1 MNRIPGARE
10 PQDGRL
16 NESMAVLAFETPW
29 SFTSRCQ
36 KEAAIELA

>member
-10 PQDGRL
+10 PQDGRWK
-16 NESMAVLAFETPW
+16 ESVGVLAFETPW

-36 KEAAIELA
+36 KEAANEVA